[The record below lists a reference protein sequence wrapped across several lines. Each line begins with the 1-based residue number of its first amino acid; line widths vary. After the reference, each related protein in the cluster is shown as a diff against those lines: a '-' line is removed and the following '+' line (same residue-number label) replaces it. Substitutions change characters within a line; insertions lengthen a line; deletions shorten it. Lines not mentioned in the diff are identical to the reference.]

1 MRTEFVTF
9 RWLLVLGLCWM
20 SFGAITAQSRRTALP
35 QRFSAAV
42 FLGLNAGQ
50 MDGDKHNGYNK
61 LGPFGGLRGGI
72 LLNRQSQVGVDL
84 YYSRRGS
91 RSDRNASGSPLNLG
105 QSLPVNITL
114 DYAQIGLNYNYL
126 FAENY
131 DDFYSWSFNLGLAYG
146 RLLNSEVDEV
156 MLQGG
161 SEFEIA
167 PLEDLF
173 RRNAV
178 DLSFGFTY
186 NFDEQFGLSLRHSVE
201 LLPIYRNTGQSE
213 ELINRLLQ
221 YYLSLNLIYTFY

>member
-1 MRTEFVTF
+1 MRTRFNSF
-9 RWLLVLGLCWM
+9 HWLLLLVLSLGF
-20 SFGAITAQSRRTALP
+20 SGTVQAQARRTVLP

-42 FLGLNAGQ
+42 FFGLNAGQ

-72 LLNRQSQVGVDL
+72 LLNRQSQVGLDL

-91 RSDRNASGSPLNLG
+91 RSDRNSNGSPLNMG

-114 DYAQIGLNYNYL
+114 DYAQVGLNYNYL

-131 DDFYSWSFNLGLAYG
+131 DDFFSWSFNIGLTYG
-146 RLLNSEVDEV
+146 RLLNSDVEEV
-156 MLQGG
+156 MLLGG
-161 SEFEIA
+161 SNFEISQ
-167 PLEDLF
+167 LEDQF
-173 RRNAV
+173 RRNAL
-178 DLSFGFTY
+178 DLGFGFTY
-186 NFDEQFGLSLRHSVE
+186 NFDEQFGASLRHSVE
-201 LLPIYRNTGQSE
+201 LFPIYRNTGQSE